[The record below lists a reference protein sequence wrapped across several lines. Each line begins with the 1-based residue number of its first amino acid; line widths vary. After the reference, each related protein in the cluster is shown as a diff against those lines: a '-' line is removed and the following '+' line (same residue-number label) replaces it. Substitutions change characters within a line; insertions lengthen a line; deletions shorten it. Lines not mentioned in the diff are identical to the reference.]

1 VSIQT
6 NEEVSAAAEMAFD
19 VVTTTG
25 LYPDSKFAPHF
36 DMAVVHELRIPRENM
51 EKGTLD
57 LIVRGHTKGRE
68 LIKEYAPLIE
78 RVANELMENERLY
91 GSTVREMVKKYQQEE
106 LGGNFT
112 RTPSYYERAGI
123 DSASSNFVN

>member
-1 VSIQT
+1 
-6 NEEVSAAAEMAFD
+6 
-19 VVTTTG
+19 
-25 LYPDSKFAPHF
+25 
-36 DMAVVHELRIPRENM
+36 M

-57 LIVRGHTKGRE
+57 VILRAHTKGME

-91 GSTVREMVKKYQQEE
+91 GSTVRAMVKKYQQEE

-112 RTPSYYERAGI
+112 RTPSFYERAAMN
-123 DSASSNFVN
+123 SASSN